1 MKKYQQQNNYVTILA
16 KLQATH
22 FCDREIPDL
31 QIFIVNESLDSSRL
45 GQWATLPLSHLL
57 RQNHGS
63 RVLILSL
70 IIAQA
75 PSISTQIISNIHMF
89 VY

>member
-31 QIFIVNESLDSSRL
+31 QILFIVNESLIAL
-45 GQWATLPLSHLL
+45 GPVNGPHFPLCHLL
-57 RQNHGS
+57 R
-63 RVLILSL
+63 
-70 IIAQA
+70 A
-75 PSISTQIISNIHMF
+75 
-89 VY
+89 